1 MFKIEKKPPSGDMRH
16 GWVFVYEHERLSK
29 VEAHFASLKSR
40 LPPRWHGRIQGPGV
54 NILFYSDPSPP
65 PTIPACVG
73 PVGGAQPQ
81 PNQSSSPGCV
91 PVPTPGS
98 IADAAQQD
106 DDLYDNDDYGTFI

>member
-1 MFKIEKKPPSGDMRH
+1 MFKIEKKPPNGDMRY

-40 LPPRWHGRIQGPGV
+40 LPPRWHGRIKGPGV
-54 NILFYSDPSPP
+54 NITFYSDPSPP
-65 PTIPACVG
+65 PTIPACAG
-73 PVGGAQPQ
+73 PVGGGQPQQ

-91 PVPTPGS
+91 PVPPPGS

-106 DDLYDNDDYGTFI
+106 DDDDDWPGTFI